1 MKRVLT
7 AIVMIALVGALI
19 FFDRTDK
26 LWYVT
31 GVAALLALLASLEF
45 RTLAAAVKAP
55 VPLWWTIAAVVL
67 FFYGTAFLPFDL
79 ITIVSLLAIILFTW
93 AAFRTPLVRVL
104 PETAAGLLM
113 LVYIAY
119 PLTLIPR
126 LLKEEDGT
134 ALLLFLFLCVWSGD
148 IAALYVGKRF
158 GKRKLSPTLS
168 PNKTWLGA
176 FASLLASAAF
186 GMALVGA
193 GYWFTHQ
200 GPGLIGDWLSLHG
213 MVTLGEWFS
222 QDLSAFTRLH
232 TSEPW
237 WQSLLL
243 ALLLNV
249 AAQLGDLLESALKRG
264 AGIKDSGT
272 LLPGHGGVLDR
283 IDALLLAAPVLWLYI
298 TLKATFSLSIF

>member
-19 FFDRTDK
+19 FFDHTDK

-55 VPLWWTIAAVVL
+55 VPLWWTIAAVLL
-67 FFYGTAFLPFDL
+67 FFYGTTFLPFDL
-79 ITIVSLLAIILFTW
+79 ITIVSMLAIILFTW
-93 AAFRTPLVRVL
+93 AAFRTPLDRVL

-126 LLKEEDGT
+126 LLHEEDGT

-168 PNKTWLGA
+168 PNKTWAGA
-176 FASLLASAAF
+176 VASLIASAAF
-186 GMALVGA
+186 GMALVG
-193 GYWFTHQ
+193 
-200 GPGLIGDWLSLHG
+200 
-213 MVTLGEWFS
+213 VGEYLTRS
-222 QDLSAFTRLH
+222 GSSFTRLH

-264 AGIKDSGT
+264 ADIKDSGT
-272 LLPGHGGVLDR
+272 LLPGHGGILDR
-283 IDALLLAAPVLWLYI
+283 IDALLLAAPVLWYI
-298 TLKATFSLSIF
+298 LLLKDYFGLGRF

>member
-19 FFDRTDK
+19 FLDQTDK

-31 GVAALLALLASLEF
+31 GVAALLAVLAALEF
-45 RTLAAAVKAP
+45 RTISAAVKAP
-55 VPLWWTIAAVVL
+55 IPLWWTIAAVVL

-93 AAFRTPLVRVL
+93 AVFRTPLDRVL

-134 ALLLFLFLCVWSGD
+134 ALLIFLFLCVWSGD
-148 IAALYVGKRF
+148 IAALYFGKRF
-158 GKRKLSPTLS
+158 GKRKLAPTLS
-168 PNKTWLGA
+168 PNKTWAGSV
-176 FASLLASAAF
+176 ASVIASVAF

-193 GYWFTHQ
+193 GEYLTRS
-200 GPGLIGDWLSLHG
+200 GS
-213 MVTLGEWFS
+213 S
-222 QDLSAFTRLH
+222 FTRLH

-237 WQSLLL
+237 WQSLIL
-243 ALLLNV
+243 AVLLNI

-264 AGIKDSGT
+264 ANIKDSGT

-283 IDALLLAAPVLWLYI
+283 IDALLLAAPILWFVLI
-298 TLKATFSLSIF
+298 LKEYFSFGGF

>member
-19 FFDRTDK
+19 FFDHTDK

-31 GVAALLALLASLEF
+31 GVAALLAVLASLEF
-45 RTLAAAVKAP
+45 RTLSAAVKAP
-55 VPLWWTIAAVVL
+55 VPLWWAIAAVVL

-93 AAFRTPLVRVL
+93 AAFRTPLDRVL

-126 LLKEEDGT
+126 FLREEDGT

-148 IAALYVGKRF
+148 IAALYIGKRY
-158 GKRKLSPTLS
+158 GKRKLSPKLS
-168 PNKTWLGA
+168 PNKTWAGA
-176 FASLLASAAF
+176 FASVLASVAF
-186 GMALVGA
+186 GMALIGVGEYLTRS
-193 GYWFTHQ
+193 G
-200 GPGLIGDWLSLHG
+200 S
-213 MVTLGEWFS
+213 S
-222 QDLSAFTRLH
+222 FTRLH

-243 ALLLNV
+243 ALLLNI

-264 AGIKDSGT
+264 ADIKDSGS
-272 LLPGHGGVLDR
+272 LLPGHGGILDR
-283 IDALLLAAPVLWLYI
+283 IDALLLASPVLWYVLL
-298 TLKATFSLSIF
+298 LKDHFNLGRF

>member
-1 MKRVLT
+1 
-7 AIVMIALVGALI
+7 MIGVVGALI
-19 FFDRTDK
+19 FLDHTDK

-31 GVAALLALLASLEF
+31 GVAALLAVLASLEF
-45 RTLAAAVKAP
+45 RTLSTAVKAP
-55 VPLWWTIAAVVL
+55 IPLWWTIAAVLL

-93 AAFRTPLVRVL
+93 AAFRTPLERVL

-119 PLTLIPR
+119 PLTLLPR
-126 LLKEEDGT
+126 LLKEENGT
-134 ALLLFLFLCVWSGD
+134 ALLIFLFLCVWSGD

-158 GKRKLSPTLS
+158 GKRKLSPNLS
-168 PNKTWLGA
+168 PNKTWAGA
-176 FASLLASAAF
+176 VASLVASAAF
-186 GMALVGA
+186 GMALVG
-193 GYWFTHQ
+193 
-200 GPGLIGDWLSLHG
+200 
-213 MVTLGEWFS
+213 VGEYLTRTGS
-222 QDLSAFTRLH
+222 SFTRLH

-264 AGIKDSGT
+264 ANIKDSGS

-283 IDALLLAAPVLWLYI
+283 IDALLLAAPILWFALI
-298 TLKATFSLSIF
+298 LKEYFSFGGF